1 MSSSSSTN
9 FNKIE
14 SKFEKNPD
22 MHIEEQGENGAEEK
36 SKSSKIKRN
45 SSLISLK
52 SINQNLKA
60 ILKINRSDSSGAD
73 LESGKEVK
81 KKAETPT
88 AKFTTP
94 SLRIDNVDI
103 DESKM
108 LLIYPQSPMR
118 YPSSA
123 SGTPAVTPTTS
134 STTPLLQYQ
143 EYTPRSNS
151 TSPYLSI
158 SHSPVRRSST
168 SDILSKKPSNPDITV
183 AKKSSQ
189 YLNSSGSGS
198 ALVVDTNH
206 LSAATAARRPSTSE
220 MLRKARERKGS
231 EGKIGRSF
239 SSASSLARGGN
250 RNRRL
255 SMAF

>member
-1 MSSSSSTN
+1 MLA
-9 FNKIE
+9 
-14 SKFEKNPD
+14 
-22 MHIEEQGENGAEEK
+22 HVEENDDEK
-36 SKSSKIKRN
+36 SKNSSKIKRN

-60 ILKINRSDSSGAD
+60 ILKINRSDSSGTD
-73 LESGKEVK
+73 IESGKEPYSKRKV
-81 KKAETPT
+81 ETLP

-94 SLRIDNVDI
+94 ALKIDNVDI
-103 DESKM
+103 DETRM
-108 LLIYPQSPMR
+108 LLVYPQSPMR
-118 YPSSA
+118 YPSST

-134 STTPLLQYQ
+134 STTPLLQYH
-143 EYTPRSNS
+143 EYTPRSS
-151 TSPYLSI
+151 TGSPYLSI

-168 SDILSKKPSNPDITV
+168 SDILSKKPSTPDI
-183 AKKSSQ
+183 AQNSSKKSSQ
-189 YLNSSGSGS
+189 GLNSSGSGS

-206 LSAATAARRPSTSE
+206 LSANSASRRPSTSE

-239 SSASSLARGGN
+239 SSGSSLSRGAN